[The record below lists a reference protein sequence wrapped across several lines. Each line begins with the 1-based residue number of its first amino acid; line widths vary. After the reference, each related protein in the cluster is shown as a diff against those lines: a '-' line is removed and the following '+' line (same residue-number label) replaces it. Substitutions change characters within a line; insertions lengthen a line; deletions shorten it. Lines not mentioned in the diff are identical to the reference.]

1 MLKNLTIIKKSI
13 LISLI
18 TLIGLSFIG
27 IYSYISISKIE
38 SKYHH
43 AQQINEVQNDLK
55 SILIGG
61 LLFNSASGVLFLNP
75 ENKMAKKSMKSG
87 VQKVGIFAKKLKEV
101 DHNLYNTISQSY
113 NNFNDFASKL
123 ANSNKKLSKND
134 LKKRLKLWRS
144 LKLKVMDIT
153 KEVNKKADLSQKEY
167 SKLISN
173 TLFNSILIIA
183 TMTLFIIILNN
194 FMLKNIVKS
203 ILSLNDI
210 VKNIL
215 LKDDIKARIK
225 VIRNDEIAH
234 IETTINKLLDNVEEK
249 ANHANNSANS
259 AKQSLQDANEEKKIN
274 SLNIELSS
282 LLSQGA
288 KHNISQVQ
296 SGLKDNI
303 DSLEGINTQNQH
315 IEKNISVMNQ
325 NTAKVI
331 SSSEKI
337 TQTANI
343 SRETSEN
350 LGKSMDEIGSVV
362 GLIKDISDQTN
373 LLALNAAIEA
383 ARAGEHGRGFAVVAD
398 EVRNLAERT
407 QKATAEIEMNINILK
422 QNSTTMIENTQTLET
437 LSNESIKT
445 LNEFSN
451 EFSNLSSEISG
462 IRNENISTTNSIF
475 LELAKLDHFI
485 YKLKGYTA
493 VIEKHDNEEFV
504 THKDC
509 RLGLWYTGKAKDIFG
524 TTSTYKKMEAPHAVV
539 HDEIK
544 KAYTLSRSDKQN
556 NINEI
561 INSFSNSE
569 KSSEAL
575 FSLMNEL
582 IKEKTRV

>member
-1 MLKNLTIIKKSI
+1 
-13 LISLI
+13 
-18 TLIGLSFIG
+18 
-27 IYSYISISKIE
+27 
-38 SKYHH
+38 
-43 AQQINEVQNDLK
+43 
-55 SILIGG
+55 
-61 LLFNSASGVLFLNP
+61 
-75 ENKMAKKSMKSG
+75 MAKKSMKSG
-87 VQKVGIFAKKLKEV
+87 IEKVTIFAKKLEKI
-101 DHNLYNTISQSY
+101 DPNLYNTISQSY
-113 NNFNDFASKL
+113 TNFNDFASKL
-123 ANSNKKLSKND
+123 ADSNKKLTKGD

-153 KEVNKKADLSQKEY
+153 KEVNKKAELSQKEY
-167 SKLISN
+167 SKLISD

-183 TMTLFIIILNN
+183 IMTLFIIILNN

-225 VIRNDEIAH
+225 VVRNDEIAH

-249 ANHANNSANS
+249 ANYANSSASS

-303 DSLEGINTQNQH
+303 DSLEGINTQNQY
-315 IEKNISVMNQ
+315 IEKNISIMNK
-325 NTAKVI
+325 NTKKVI
-331 SSSEKI
+331 ATSEKI
-337 TQTANI
+337 TQTASL
-343 SRETSEN
+343 SRETSEH
-350 LGKSMDEIGSVV
+350 LGKSMDEIGGVV

-437 LSNESIKT
+437 LSNESIET

-462 IRNENISTTNSIF
+462 IRDENISTTNSIF

-493 VIEKHDNEEFV
+493 VIEKHDNEEFA
-504 THKDC
+504 THTEC
-509 RLGLWYTGKAKDIFG
+509 RLGLWYTGKAKEIFG
-524 TTSTYKKMEAPHAVV
+524 TTSTYKKMETPHAEV

-544 KAYTLSRSDKQN
+544 KAYMLSRSDKQN

-569 KSSEAL
+569 KSSKIL
-575 FSLMNEL
+575 FSLMNQL
-582 IKEKTRV
+582 VKGKS